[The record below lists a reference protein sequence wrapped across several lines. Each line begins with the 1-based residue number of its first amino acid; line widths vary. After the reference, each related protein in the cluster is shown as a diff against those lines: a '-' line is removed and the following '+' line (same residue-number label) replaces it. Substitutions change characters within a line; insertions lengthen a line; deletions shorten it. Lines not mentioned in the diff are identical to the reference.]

1 MKCPYALLDSSLVGA
16 FFHPQLPWHYM
27 HVHAYMQCMVL
38 YGAPVHKKTCVGNFA
53 HQQRGCVAGLILL
66 FWYTIRLKKKKKKK
80 KHFWMACLTYESKN
94 KAK

>member
-38 YGAPVHKKTCVGNFA
+38 YGAPVHKKHVLVIL
-53 HQQRGCVAGLILL
+53 HISSVAVWLALL
-66 FWYTIRLKKKKKKK
+66 YYSDIP
-80 KHFWMACLTYESKN
+80 YD
-94 KAK
+94 